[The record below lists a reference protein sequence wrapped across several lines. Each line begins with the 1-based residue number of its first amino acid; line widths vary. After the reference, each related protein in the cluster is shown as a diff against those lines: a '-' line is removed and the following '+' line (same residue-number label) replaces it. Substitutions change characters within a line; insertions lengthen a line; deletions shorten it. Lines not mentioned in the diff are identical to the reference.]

1 MFEEGVTNFCVFV
14 SVSIDCLTRYN
25 PYKNKSLVVTLKVE
39 KDGVV
44 ENWLE
49 MKKSSNKVARF
60 GVFALHDFSPK
71 EFITISLG
79 EKIDYTYM
87 YKDLLSLPNISINDG
102 FQEEY
107 WLGHR
112 MNHCSGKMKNVEIRD
127 SYVLCASKKAKQEMN
142 YFGTTTMTVFAGFV
156 KKAHSF

>member
-1 MFEEGVTNFCVFV
+1 MNILEEIYNKVKDKDDFAKTSQRCANMFKEGVTDIHVFV

-25 PYKNKSLVVTLKVE
+25 PYENKLLVVTLKVE

-44 ENWLE
+44 ENLLE
-49 MKKSSNKVARF
+49 MKKSSIEGAGF
-60 GVFALHDFSPK
+60 GVLCFVNFSPK
-71 EFITISLG
+71 EFITVYLG

-87 YKDLLSLPNISINDG
+87 YKDLVSLPNISINNG

-112 MNHCSGKMKNVEIRD
+112 MNHYSSTKKNVTC
-127 SYVLCASKKAKQEMN
+127 L
-142 YFGTTTMTVFAGFV
+142 FF
-156 KKAHSF
+156 